1 MEGSECQRD
10 IREIKKALLKA
21 SFEGNVIAL
30 ADLLEKHP
38 LLLDMPIT
46 FSCET
51 PLHIAITGGHD
62 EFAKVILSKKPGFA
76 SEFDSEGSSPL
87 QLACASKNI
96 EMVKLLLT
104 AAPDICLHK
113 DGYRLPPLHLAAMKG
128 NRVDILKELLQC
140 MPQAI
145 DIALDGGE
153 TILHLCVNHNRLEEL
168 ELLLQW
174 LDDHHHEV
182 SINSADDR
190 RHMVLHLAVA
200 KKQIQ
205 ITKLLLAHGVEVNA
219 LNQNGLTALD
229 ILTQS
234 TVRDLRDMDM
244 LEVLEGAGGLRA
256 RDGNVN
262 NITNDARL
270 LVVEVRDNPP
280 GINQNIRRRTNKTG
294 RGSEPASGKY
304 EKDLK
309 QQLNVMMVVASLIA
323 GIGFQAALNPPSGLI
338 KKPSEEGK
346 QHTVKD
352 AFAPSSSTIDTTDNF
367 YYSLYMFSNAIG
379 VLGSL
384 AVILLVMGGLPFNG
398 PRFVWFMK
406 ILMCGSI
413 TAMGLTYQ
421 AAIFSYSDSNDQV
434 SPPVFRMWL
443 GLVQGVVLLH
453 VTRFI
458 LLFLEKKGGNK
469 RIFLWFW
476 CPIAFTV
483 WVFLSLYGGW
493 SLLAVGL
500 MLLHVTR
507 LLLRFVEKKGGSK
520 RVFLCFWCPIALA
533 LVFFSD
539 HFHDIMI

>member
-1 MEGSECQRD
+1 MDAVDGKHSGDVRQFIAFSSTPHNTDKPEFHDRIDPSGRTDLRRIYVAGGEWSDEVDMERATSALNLNTRGGDFALSMEGSDCQRD

-46 FSCET
+46 FSSET

-76 SEFDSEGSSPL
+76 LEFDSEGSSPL

-113 DGYRLPPLHLAAMKG
+113 DGYGLPPLHLAVLKG

-145 DIALDGGE
+145 DIVLDGGE
-153 TILHLCVNHNRLEEL
+153 TILHLCVNHSRLEEL

-174 LDDHHHEV
+174 LDNHHHEV

-190 RHMVLHLAVA
+190 RHTVLHLAVA

-229 ILTQS
+229 ILTRRRSSKPIERIHEQLDL
-234 TVRDLRDMDM
+234 VRDLRDMDM

-256 RDGNVN
+256 RSGNVN
-262 NITNDARL
+262 NITNDARH

-280 GINQNIRRRTNKTG
+280 GINQNIRRRTCK
-294 RGSEPASGKY
+294 ALGKY
-304 EKDLK
+304 EKELK
-309 QQLNVMMVVASLIA
+309 QKLNIMMVVASLIA
-323 GIGFQAALNPPSGLI
+323 GIG
-338 KKPSEEGK
+338 
-346 QHTVKD
+346 
-352 AFAPSSSTIDTTDNF
+352 
-367 YYSLYMFSNAIG
+367 
-379 VLGSL
+379 
-384 AVILLVMGGLPFNG
+384 
-398 PRFVWFMK
+398 
-406 ILMCGSI
+406 
-413 TAMGLTYQ
+413 
-421 AAIFSYSDSNDQV
+421 
-434 SPPVFRMWL
+434 
-443 GLVQGVVLLH
+443 
-453 VTRFI
+453 
-458 LLFLEKKGGNK
+458 
-469 RIFLWFW
+469 
-476 CPIAFTV
+476 
-483 WVFLSLYGGW
+483 
-493 SLLAVGL
+493 
-500 MLLHVTR
+500 
-507 LLLRFVEKKGGSK
+507 
-520 RVFLCFWCPIALA
+520 
-533 LVFFSD
+533 
-539 HFHDIMI
+539 

>member
-1 MEGSECQRD
+1 MDEGSECQRD

-46 FSCET
+46 FSSET

-113 DGYRLPPLHLAAMKG
+113 DGYGLPPLHLAVMKG

-145 DIALDGGE
+145 DIVLDGGE
-153 TILHLCVNHNRLEEL
+153 TILHLCVNHSRLEEL

-174 LDDHHHEV
+174 LDNHHHEV

-190 RHMVLHLAVA
+190 RHTVLHLAVA

-205 ITKLLLAHGVEVNA
+205 IAKLLLAHGVEVNA

-262 NITNDARL
+262 NITNDARH

-280 GINQNIRRRTNKTG
+280 GINQNIRRRTCK
-294 RGSEPASGKY
+294 ALGKY

-309 QQLNVMMVVASLIA
+309 QKLNVMMVVASLIA

-338 KKPSEEGK
+338 KNPSEEK
-346 QHTVKD
+346 H
-352 AFAPSSSTIDTTDNF
+352 AFAPSSSTGDTTDKF
-367 YYSLYMFSNAIG
+367 YSFYMFSNAIG

-384 AVILLVMGGLPFNG
+384 LVILLVMGGLPFDG
-398 PRFVWFMK
+398 PCFVWLLT
-406 ILMCGSI
+406 ILMCVSI

-421 AAIFSYSDSNDQV
+421 VAIFSYRYSYDQV
-434 SPPVFRMWL
+434 SPPVFQMSLVLVL
-443 GLVQGVVLLH
+443 GVLLLH
-453 VTRFI
+453 VTRSI
-458 LLFLEKKGGNK
+458 LLFLEKKGRILK
-469 RIFLWFW
+469 RIFL
-476 CPIAFTV
+476 
-483 WVFLSLYGGW
+483 
-493 SLLAVGL
+493 
-500 MLLHVTR
+500 
-507 LLLRFVEKKGGSK
+507 
-520 RVFLCFWCPIALA
+520 CF
-533 LVFFSD
+533 
-539 HFHDIMI
+539 